1 MAASASSVAL
11 SMEFT
16 QVFAQSYCVD
26 IWLEAVPLT
35 GRHLEYLIFEVRTAA
50 IDATKVN
57 YYMVVSSGNEANDI
71 VTSLEGK
78 LSDFDYKVR
87 IRAVAAVCDLAK
99 SNLISFPSETTT
111 IYVHITRGDK
121 EVVFMCNKYFVEDWG
136 RPPNQTGV
144 FASKEKPAA
153 SEFMDAEDMLG
164 DIPDEIFDSIQKC
177 SPPASEFISRGTPLS
192 SPST

>member
-35 GRHLEYLIFEVRTAA
+35 GRHLEYLIFA
-50 IDATKVN
+50 
-57 YYMVVSSGNEANDI
+57 
-71 VTSLEGK
+71 SLEGK

-121 EVVFMCNKYFVEDWG
+121 EGIFPATISKDG
-136 RPPNQTGV
+136 RSYNEQTGV

-164 DIPDEIFDSIQKC
+164 DIPDEIFDSIQV
-177 SPPASEFISRGTPLS
+177 SVTS
-192 SPST
+192 

>member
-121 EVVFMCNKYFVEDWG
+121 EGIFPATISKDG
-136 RPPNQTGV
+136 RSYNEQTGV

-164 DIPDEIFDSIQKC
+164 DIPDEIFDSIQV
-177 SPPASEFISRGTPLS
+177 SVTS
-192 SPST
+192 

>member
-99 SNLISFPSETTT
+99 SNLISFPSEPWNQFDRNQ
-111 IYVHITRGDK
+111 IAYRLPPSMSISRGVIK
-121 EVVFMCNKYFVEDWG
+121 KVYSQLPSQKMEDHTMN

-164 DIPDEIFDSIQKC
+164 DIPDEIFDSIQV
-177 SPPASEFISRGTPLS
+177 SVTS
-192 SPST
+192 